1 MLKVNIYEYDSP
13 CGTLLLA
20 VKRGKLCLCSWK
32 GSKRTEAAMARLSKL
47 LNVEFV
53 FPDEKEKKPSSKT
66 ITLAIK
72 QLNQYFSKRRK
83 SFNVPYLEMGTEFQ
97 KKVWNNLKDV
107 PYGKTTSYADIAKE
121 IEEPEAIRAV
131 ANVCGDNA
139 LSLIIP
145 CHRAI
150 GSDGSLVG
158 YAGGLPVK
166 RFLIDMESTQQ
177 SLPFKDPVKKK
188 SVKPKSKVK

>member
-1 MLKVNIYEYDSP
+1 M
-13 CGTLLLA
+13 
-20 VKRGKLCLCSWK
+20 
-32 GSKRTEAAMARLSKL
+32 
-47 LNVEFV
+47 
-53 FPDEKEKKPSSKT
+53 
-66 ITLAIK
+66 
-72 QLNQYFSKRRK
+72 NQYFSKRRK

-188 SVKPKSKVK
+188 TKPKSNVK